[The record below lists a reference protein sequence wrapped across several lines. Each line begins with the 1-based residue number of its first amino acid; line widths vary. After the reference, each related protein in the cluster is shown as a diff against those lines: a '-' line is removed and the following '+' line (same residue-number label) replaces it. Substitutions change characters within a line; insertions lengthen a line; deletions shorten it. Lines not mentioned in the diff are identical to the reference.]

1 MIKEGEL
8 LRLKIRGTGK
18 TVEEAAE
25 LLGKTRRMLYNYFKE
40 DELDTAFKAE
50 IKEKLNL
57 EIVNVPVAQDV
68 QQSNV
73 EITGII
79 LHNSDTPPKLS
90 YLDKRRKQK
99 LSTPKSDDGGE
110 DTKHGVPVYDAVID
124 ASFIERY
131 NDTSLYTP
139 IYYIDIPRLRN
150 CDFAVF
156 VKGSSMYPLMKSGT
170 VAFIRVVDR
179 FDYFDEGEM
188 YFISTTNGFETVK
201 YVQHGDTPDELKL
214 IPHNEKIKAATIK
227 KDMVVKMCIVEAWL
241 NFR

>member
-1 MIKEGEL
+1 MNKKPEEL
-8 LRLKIRGTGK
+8 LKEAREKTGK
-18 TVEEAAE
+18 NQTEFAS
-25 LLGKTRRMLYNYFKE
+25 LLGLGLRAYQKFEAGDFPVYKTEHITKIDEILGTNLYELIYEQQKEVVVSDVLIGDESNNY
-40 DELDTAFKAE
+40 
-50 IKEKLNL
+50 
-57 EIVNVPVAQDV
+57 
-68 QQSNV
+68 V
-73 EITGII
+73 E
-79 LHNSDTPPKLS
+79 N
-90 YLDKRRKQK
+90 RRKLK
-99 LSTPKSDDGGE
+99 LLTSKTNTE
-110 DTKHGVPVYDAVID
+110 VEHGVPVYDAVID

-201 YVQHGDTPDELKL
+201 YVQHGDKPDELRL
-214 IPHNEKIKAATIK
+214 IPHNDKIKAAIIK